1 MPAISHRLPQN
12 PLVLCALLHAERRQ
26 ALATP
31 MPDVLA
37 QEVDATDKW
46 EQANIVGEKASH
58 MIDQTKIAARGRGGG
73 SKRLGMIVST
83 ISTRRIN

>member
-1 MPAISHRLPQN
+1 MSAISHRLPQN
-12 PLVLCALLHAERRQ
+12 PLVLRALLHAERRQ
-26 ALATP
+26 VLATP

-58 MIDQTKIAARGRGGG
+58 IIDQTKIAARGRGGG
-73 SKRLGMIVST
+73 SKRLGIIST